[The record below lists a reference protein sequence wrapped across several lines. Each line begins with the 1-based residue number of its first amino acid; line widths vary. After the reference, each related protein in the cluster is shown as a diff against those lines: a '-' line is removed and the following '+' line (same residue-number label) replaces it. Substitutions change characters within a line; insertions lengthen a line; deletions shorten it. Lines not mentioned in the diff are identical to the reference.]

1 MREKRACGVKRGEDG
16 WTKNSVDLGLKGGI
30 KCDGCW
36 IAPWTL
42 LIRGE
47 KNPETPHPNKTS
59 QKGWLGRERGN
70 GEEDTDLG
78 DSKENGL
85 RKQELCAQ
93 QGRAFWNDI
102 FQFLMPW
109 GN

>member
-1 MREKRACGVKRGEDG
+1 MVQMREKRACGVKWGEDG

-47 KNPETPHPNKTS
+47 KTQKPHTQTKQVRKGGLAEKGEMGKKTLSWETA
-59 QKGWLGRERGN
+59 
-70 GEEDTDLG
+70 
-78 DSKENGL
+78 
-85 RKQELCAQ
+85 RKMA
-93 QGRAFWNDI
+93 
-102 FQFLMPW
+102 
-109 GN
+109 